1 VIAAAPLGD
10 GRPSIR
16 GILAALAIW
25 GVTAGG
31 VWFAWRGVRQ
41 KAAALVLAGSIAAL
55 ALTFGSA
62 IPALDAP
69 WIAPRLKGTLFQK
82 MPAGH
87 GPLLIAGYAE
97 PSALIAFG
105 TDTKFGSGADAAKLL
120 ADNDHAVA
128 IVGGDQADAFKA
140 ALADGH
146 IAIEPLATVEGF
158 NYAKGKHIAL
168 TLYRRAP

>member
-1 VIAAAPLGD
+1 
-10 GRPSIR
+10 
-16 GILAALAIW
+16 
-25 GVTAGG
+25 
-31 VWFAWRGVRQ
+31 
-41 KAAALVLAGSIAAL
+41 VLAGSVVAL
-55 ALTFGSA
+55 GLTFGMA
-62 IPALDAP
+62 LPALDAP
-69 WIAPRLKGTLFQK
+69 WIAPRLKEALFQK

-105 TDTKFGSGADAAKLL
+105 TDTRFGSGAEAAKLL
-120 ADNDHAVA
+120 GDSDNAVA

-140 ALADGH
+140 ALDAAH
-146 IAIEPLATVEGF
+146 VVAEPLGTVTGF